1 MNIDLKNKVI
11 VITGASKGIGSQI
24 AYCAAKEGAKIV
36 INYNTS
42 LNQAKNL
49 LEKISMFNENCM
61 ICKADVTNKEEVSKL
76 CKTVISTYGK
86 IDILINNAGICNDN
100 LCVLMSEKQWQ
111 EVMNTNVNGV
121 FLCSKIIS
129 KEMIYQNYGKI
140 INIASYKGQIG
151 SRGQVNY
158 TTSKAA
164 VIGFTKAL
172 AKELGDYNISVNALC
187 PAYIQTDMNRECKE
201 KKEIAKERSVL
212 RNNGGLNDLVNFI
225 ILLCSDKIVGISG
238 RVFNLDSRIN

>member
-11 VITGASKGIGSQI
+11 VITGASRGIGSHI

-42 LNQAKNL
+42 FDQAKNL
-49 LEKISMFNENCM
+49 LEKISMFNKNCM

-76 CKTVISTYGK
+76 CKTVIGKYGK

-100 LCVLMSEKQWQ
+100 LCVLMQEKQWQ

-121 FLCSKIIS
+121 FLCSKIIG
-129 KEMIYQNYGKI
+129 KEMIYQNFGKI

-158 TTSKAA
+158 TASKAA

-172 AKELGDYNISVNALC
+172 AKELGCSIVNKMDTIC
-187 PAYIQTDMNRECKE
+187 
-201 KKEIAKERSVL
+201 
-212 RNNGGLNDLVNFI
+212 
-225 ILLCSDKIVGISG
+225 
-238 RVFNLDSRIN
+238 